1 MNMHSDKKAW
11 IKKCWQKTLSF
22 LVKVEPILLFSIIA
36 AFALLIRY
44 SMFAVP
50 SRDYEIFLSK
60 WIEEIRT
67 LGVKGAMGAEIGD
80 YTPAYFYILVL
91 LAYLP
96 VPTLYSIKAVSCVF
110 DVVMAVFVC
119 LCVRE
124 LTKNKTLGFL
134 SYCVTLLLPTVFFNS
149 GMWAQCDIYG
159 VLRDE
164 CIFPFERK
172 KDHGGDFIRRG
183 VFLEI
188 AGNLFRTAV
197 CRFVFQT
204 KNSFM
209 VALACHRRVFSVL
222 YSLLGVRQ
230 KSFVLNHRL
239 FCASGG
245 IYEHYF
251 ERADVCSVVWRY
263 VGGTGAWRV
272 ERLHLFSVCGDGDR
286 GLSVCA

>member
-124 LTKNKTLGFL
+124 LTKNTVG
-134 SYCVTLLLPTVFFNS
+134 SNNVT
-149 GMWAQCDIYG
+149 Q
-159 VLRDE
+159 
-164 CIFPFERK
+164 
-172 KDHGGDFIRRG
+172 
-183 VFLEI
+183 
-188 AGNLFRTAV
+188 
-197 CRFVFQT
+197 
-204 KNSFM
+204 
-209 VALACHRRVFSVL
+209 
-222 YSLLGVRQ
+222 
-230 KSFVLNHRL
+230 
-239 FCASGG
+239 
-245 IYEHYF
+245 
-251 ERADVCSVVWRY
+251 
-263 VGGTGAWRV
+263 
-272 ERLHLFSVCGDGDR
+272 
-286 GLSVCA
+286 